1 MVVKGEVGVLILWKS
16 ISCGWPTF
24 SQYIQFKVGVGSTV
38 KFWQDVWCGDT
49 LLKMCFLE
57 LFTIN
62 RNKETYV
69 LIL

>member
-24 SQYIQFKVGVGSTV
+24 FQCIQFNVGVGSTV
-38 KFWQDVWCGDT
+38 KFWQDVGCGNT

-62 RNKETYV
+62 RNKEAYV